1 MIVSFD
7 IGGTAIKG
15 GIARSV
21 TDITPLARRP
31 TPKDD
36 FGEFVAALRAVIA
49 EAGEKPDCLSFSIAG
64 VVDPDTQALTCAN
77 IPCIHGRRL
86 AAELEAKLGYPV
98 LIANDADCFAMAEAM
113 SGAGRGH
120 RIVLGAILGTGVG
133 GGLVADGRLVNA
145 AGGFAG
151 EWGHGPIIAA
161 FAGNPP
167 VAIPAYPCGCGQKGC
182 VDTVGGARGV
192 ERLHNTLH
200 GLEFSSEE
208 IIGQWL
214 EGDANAARTIEVL
227 VDLVASPLALT
238 VNITGA
244 TIVPV
249 GGGLSK
255 VEPLLER
262 LDAAVRTRILRKF
275 DRPLVVPSE
284 CKVEPGLI
292 GAALLGLKFVEER
305 NHAA

>member
-15 GIARSV
+15 GIAHSV
-21 TDITPLARRP
+21 TDIIPLARRP

-36 FGEFVAALRAVIA
+36 FSEFVAALRAVIT

-86 AAELEAKLGYPV
+86 AAELEAELGYPV

-151 EWGHGPIIAA
+151 EWGHGPIIAS

-192 ERLHNTLH
+192 ERLHKTLH

-249 GGGLSK
+249 GGGLSN

-284 CKVEPGLI
+284 CKLEPGLI